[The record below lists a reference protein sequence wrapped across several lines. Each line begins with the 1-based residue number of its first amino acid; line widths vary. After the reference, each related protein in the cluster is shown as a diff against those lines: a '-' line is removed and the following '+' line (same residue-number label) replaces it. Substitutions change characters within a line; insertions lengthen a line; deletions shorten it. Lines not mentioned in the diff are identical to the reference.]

1 MKNKSTVSKENKPI
15 SQQFLE
21 KYIAPK
27 KPKSQVYCFV
37 REAFRENPS
46 FIQVIFENPQDSDM
60 IRVPNFFGELRVR
73 VKVAEKRDLDI
84 LSSWKEKCLNNLL
97 I

>member
-1 MKNKSTVSKENKPI
+1 MKNKPTVSEENKSL

-27 KPKSQVYCFV
+27 KPKSHVYCFV
-37 REAFRENPS
+37 KEAFRENPS

-60 IRVPNFFGELRVR
+60 IRVPNCFGELRVR
-73 VKVAEKRDLDI
+73 VKVAEKRDLEI
-84 LSSWKEKCLNNLL
+84 ISSWKEKCTNKVLN
-97 I
+97 

>member
-1 MKNKSTVSKENKPI
+1 MKIKQVVSKENKTPC
-15 SQQFLE
+15 QEFLE

-37 REAFRENPS
+37 REAFRDNPS

-60 IRVPNFFGELRVR
+60 IRVPNSFGNMRVR
-73 VKVAEKRDLDI
+73 VKVGEKRDLDM
-84 LSSWKEKCLNNLL
+84 LSSWKEKYSNKNLN
-97 I
+97 